1 MVCTEN
7 NPKEV
12 TLMEMYKGYSGSLY
26 GSYRQKRFTDVYE
39 SVEDFLADYKD
50 CGIPTTISDNSAQ
63 TLFYLLYGSYGNDV
77 VASSDINRFKYK
89 LFSIIFQYA
98 PNWEKQLEI
107 QNKLRGLTEED
118 IRLGSRQIYN
128 TAQNPS
134 TEPSTDTTDELQY
147 INNQNVTK
155 NQRGVL
161 EGYATLL
168 SLLRTDVTQEF
179 LNRFRKLF
187 LTIVQ
192 PEEPL
197 LYITE
202 VDNND

>member
-1 MVCTEN
+1 
-7 NPKEV
+7 
-12 TLMEMYKGYSGSLY
+12 MEMYKGYSGSLY

-39 SVEDFLADYKD
+39 RVEDFLADYKD
-50 CGIPTTISDNSAQ
+50 CGIPTTISDSSAQ

-107 QNKLRGLTEED
+107 QNKLRGLTEDD

-134 TEPSTDTTDELQY
+134 TEPSTGTTDELQY

>member
-1 MVCTEN
+1 
-7 NPKEV
+7 
-12 TLMEMYKGYSGSLY
+12 MEMYKGYSGSLY
-26 GSYRQKRFTDVYE
+26 GTYRQKKFTDVYQ

-63 TLFYLLYGSYGNDV
+63 TLFYLLYGSYGNDI

>member
-1 MVCTEN
+1 MNMIKDYC
-7 NPKEV
+7 
-12 TLMEMYKGYSGSLY
+12 GSLY

-39 SVEDFLADYKD
+39 RVEDFLADYKD

-63 TLFYLLYGSYGNDV
+63 TLFYLLYGSYGNDI

-107 QNKLRGLTEED
+107 QNKLRGLTEDD

>member
-1 MVCTEN
+1 
-7 NPKEV
+7 
-12 TLMEMYKGYSGSLY
+12 MEMYKGYSGSLY

-39 SVEDFLADYKD
+39 RVEDFLADYKD
-50 CGIPTTISDNSAQ
+50 CGIPTTISDSSAQ

-107 QNKLRGLTEED
+107 QNKLRALTEED

>member
-1 MVCTEN
+1 
-7 NPKEV
+7 
-12 TLMEMYKGYSGSLY
+12 MEMYKGYSGSLY

-39 SVEDFLADYKD
+39 RVEDFLADYKD

-63 TLFYLLYGSYGNDV
+63 TLFYLLYGSYGNDI

-107 QNKLRGLTEED
+107 QTKLRGLTEED

>member
-1 MVCTEN
+1 
-7 NPKEV
+7 
-12 TLMEMYKGYSGSLY
+12 MEMYKGYSGSLY

-39 SVEDFLADYKD
+39 RVEDFLADYKD
-50 CGIPTTISDNSAQ
+50 CGIPTTISDSSAQ

-107 QNKLRGLTEED
+107 QNKLRGLTEDD

>member
-1 MVCTEN
+1 
-7 NPKEV
+7 
-12 TLMEMYKGYSGSLY
+12 MEMYKGYSGSLY

-39 SVEDFLADYKD
+39 RVEDFLADYKD

-63 TLFYLLYGSYGNDV
+63 TLFYLLYGSYGNDI

-107 QNKLRGLTEED
+107 QNKLRGLTEDD

>member
-1 MVCTEN
+1 
-7 NPKEV
+7 
-12 TLMEMYKGYSGSLY
+12 MEMYKGYSGSLY
-26 GSYRQKRFTDVYE
+26 GSYRQKKFTDVYE
-39 SVEDFLADYKD
+39 SVEDFLADYKG

-107 QNKLRGLTEED
+107 QNKLRGLTEDD

>member
-1 MVCTEN
+1 
-7 NPKEV
+7 
-12 TLMEMYKGYSGSLY
+12 MEMYKGYSGSLY
-26 GSYRQKRFTDVYE
+26 GSYRQKRFTDVYQ

-63 TLFYLLYGSYGNDV
+63 TLFYLLYGSYGNDI

-107 QNKLRGLTEED
+107 QNKLRGLTEDD

>member
-1 MVCTEN
+1 
-7 NPKEV
+7 
-12 TLMEMYKGYSGSLY
+12 MEMYKGYSGSLY

-39 SVEDFLADYKD
+39 SVEEFLADYKD

-63 TLFYLLYGSYGNDV
+63 TLFYLLYGSYGNDI

-107 QNKLRGLTEED
+107 QNKLRALTEED

>member
-1 MVCTEN
+1 
-7 NPKEV
+7 
-12 TLMEMYKGYSGSLY
+12 MEMYKGYSGSLY
-26 GSYRQKRFTDVYE
+26 GSYRQKKFTDVYE

-63 TLFYLLYGSYGNDV
+63 TLFYLLYGSYGNDI

-107 QNKLRGLTEED
+107 QNKLRALTEED

>member
-1 MVCTEN
+1 MA
-7 NPKEV
+7 
-12 TLMEMYKGYSGSLY
+12 MYKGYSGSLY

-39 SVEDFLADYKD
+39 RVEDFLADYKD
-50 CGIPTTISDNSAQ
+50 CGIPTTISDSSAQ

>member
-1 MVCTEN
+1 
-7 NPKEV
+7 
-12 TLMEMYKGYSGSLY
+12 MEMYKGYSGSLY
-26 GSYRQKRFTDVYE
+26 GSYRQKRFTDVYQ

-107 QNKLRGLTEED
+107 QNKLRGLTEDD

>member
-1 MVCTEN
+1 
-7 NPKEV
+7 
-12 TLMEMYKGYSGSLY
+12 MEMYKGYSGSLY

-39 SVEDFLADYKD
+39 RVEDFLADYKD

>member
-1 MVCTEN
+1 
-7 NPKEV
+7 
-12 TLMEMYKGYSGSLY
+12 MEMYKGYSGSLY

-39 SVEDFLADYKD
+39 RVEDFLADYKD
-50 CGIPTTISDNSAQ
+50 CGIPTTISDSSAQ

>member
-1 MVCTEN
+1 
-7 NPKEV
+7 
-12 TLMEMYKGYSGSLY
+12 MYKGYSGSLY
-26 GSYRQKRFTDVYE
+26 GSYRQKKFTDVYE

-50 CGIPTTISDNSAQ
+50 CGLPTTISDNSAQ
-63 TLFYLLYGSYGNDV
+63 TLFYLLYGSYGNDI

-89 LFSIIFQYA
+89 LFSIVFQYG

>member
-1 MVCTEN
+1 MEN

-39 SVEDFLADYKD
+39 RVEDFLADYKD
-50 CGIPTTISDNSAQ
+50 CGIPTTISDSSAQ

-107 QNKLRGLTEED
+107 QNKLRGLTEDD

-134 TEPSTDTTDELQY
+134 TEPSTGTTDELQY

>member
-1 MVCTEN
+1 
-7 NPKEV
+7 
-12 TLMEMYKGYSGSLY
+12 MEMYKGYSGSLY

-39 SVEDFLADYKD
+39 RVEDFLADYKD
-50 CGIPTTISDNSAQ
+50 CGIPTTISDSSAQ

-147 INNQNVTK
+147 INHQNVTK

-161 EGYATLL
+161 GGYATLL

>member
-1 MVCTEN
+1 
-7 NPKEV
+7 
-12 TLMEMYKGYSGSLY
+12 MEIYKGYSGSLY
-26 GSYRQKRFTDVYE
+26 GSYRQKKFTDVYE

-50 CGIPTTISDNSAQ
+50 CGIPTTISDNSVQ

>member
-1 MVCTEN
+1 
-7 NPKEV
+7 
-12 TLMEMYKGYSGSLY
+12 MEMYKGYSGSLY

-39 SVEDFLADYKD
+39 RVEDFLADYKD

-63 TLFYLLYGSYGNDV
+63 TLFYLLYGSYGNDI

-107 QNKLRGLTEED
+107 QNKLRGLTEDD

-192 PEEPL
+192 LYEPL

>member
-1 MVCTEN
+1 
-7 NPKEV
+7 
-12 TLMEMYKGYSGSLY
+12 MEMYKGYSGSLY
-26 GSYRQKRFTDVYE
+26 SSYRQKKFTDVYE
-39 SVEDFLADYKD
+39 SVEEFLADYKD

-63 TLFYLLYGSYGNDV
+63 TLFYLLYGSYGNDI

-107 QNKLRGLTEED
+107 QNKLRGLTEDD

>member
-1 MVCTEN
+1 
-7 NPKEV
+7 
-12 TLMEMYKGYSGSLY
+12 MEMYKGYSGSLY

-39 SVEDFLADYKD
+39 RVEDFLADYKD
-50 CGIPTTISDNSAQ
+50 CGIPTTISDSSAQ
-63 TLFYLLYGSYGNDV
+63 TLFYLLYGSYGNDI

-98 PNWEKQLEI
+98 PTWEKQLEI
-107 QNKLRGLTEED
+107 QTKLRGLTEDD

>member
-1 MVCTEN
+1 MA
-7 NPKEV
+7 
-12 TLMEMYKGYSGSLY
+12 MYKGYSGSLY

-39 SVEDFLADYKD
+39 RVEDFLADYKD

>member
-1 MVCTEN
+1 
-7 NPKEV
+7 
-12 TLMEMYKGYSGSLY
+12 MEMYKGYSGSLY

-39 SVEDFLADYKD
+39 RVEDFLADYKD
-50 CGIPTTISDNSAQ
+50 CGIPTTISDSSAQ

-107 QNKLRGLTEED
+107 QNKLRALTEND

>member
-1 MVCTEN
+1 MEN

-39 SVEDFLADYKD
+39 SVEDFLADYKG
-50 CGIPTTISDNSAQ
+50 CGIPTTISDNSVQ
-63 TLFYLLYGSYGNDV
+63 TLFYLLYGSYGNDI

-107 QNKLRGLTEED
+107 QNKLRGLTEDD

>member
-1 MVCTEN
+1 
-7 NPKEV
+7 
-12 TLMEMYKGYSGSLY
+12 MEMYKGYSGSLY
-26 GSYRQKRFTDVYE
+26 GTYRQKKFTDVYE
-39 SVEDFLADYKD
+39 SVDKFLADYKD

-107 QNKLRGLTEED
+107 QNKLRGLTEDD

>member
-1 MVCTEN
+1 
-7 NPKEV
+7 
-12 TLMEMYKGYSGSLY
+12 MEMYKGYSGSLY
-26 GSYRQKRFTDVYE
+26 GSYRQKKFTDVYE

-50 CGIPTTISDNSAQ
+50 CGIPTTITDNSVQ
-63 TLFYLLYGSYGNDV
+63 TLFYLLYGTYGNDV

-89 LFSIIFQYA
+89 LFSIVFQYA

-107 QNKLRGLTEED
+107 QSKLRGLTEDD

-202 VDNND
+202 VDDND

>member
-1 MVCTEN
+1 
-7 NPKEV
+7 
-12 TLMEMYKGYSGSLY
+12 MEMYKGYSGSLY

-63 TLFYLLYGSYGNDV
+63 TLFYLLYGSYGNDI

-107 QNKLRGLTEED
+107 QNKLRGLTEDD

>member
-1 MVCTEN
+1 
-7 NPKEV
+7 
-12 TLMEMYKGYSGSLY
+12 MEMYKGYSGSLY

-63 TLFYLLYGSYGNDV
+63 TLFYLLYGSYGNDI

>member
-1 MVCTEN
+1 
-7 NPKEV
+7 
-12 TLMEMYKGYSGSLY
+12 MEMYKGYSGSLY
-26 GSYRQKRFTDVYE
+26 GSYRQKKFTDVYE
-39 SVEDFLADYKD
+39 SVEDFLADYKG
-50 CGIPTTISDNSAQ
+50 CGIPTTISDNSVQ
-63 TLFYLLYGSYGNDV
+63 TLFYLLYGSYGNDI

-89 LFSIIFQYA
+89 LFSIVFQYA

-107 QNKLRGLTEED
+107 QSKLRGLTEDD

-134 TEPSTDTTDELQY
+134 IEPSTDTTDELQY

-202 VDNND
+202 VDDND

>member
-1 MVCTEN
+1 
-7 NPKEV
+7 
-12 TLMEMYKGYSGSLY
+12 MEMYKGYSGSLY

-39 SVEDFLADYKD
+39 SVEDFLADYKN

-63 TLFYLLYGSYGNDV
+63 TLFYLLYGSYGNDI

-98 PNWEKQLEI
+98 PTWEKQLEI
-107 QNKLRGLTEED
+107 QTKLRGLTEND

>member
-1 MVCTEN
+1 MA
-7 NPKEV
+7 
-12 TLMEMYKGYSGSLY
+12 MYKGYSGSLY

-39 SVEDFLADYKD
+39 SVEEFLADYKD

-107 QNKLRGLTEED
+107 QNKLRALTEED

>member
-1 MVCTEN
+1 
-7 NPKEV
+7 
-12 TLMEMYKGYSGSLY
+12 MEMIKGYYGSLY
-26 GSYRQKRFTDVYE
+26 GSYRQKKFTDVYE
-39 SVEDFLADYKD
+39 SVSDFLADYKD
-50 CGIPTTISDNSAQ
+50 CGLPTTISDNSAQ
-63 TLFYLLYGSYGNDV
+63 TLFYLLYGSYGNDI

-89 LFSIIFQYA
+89 LFSIIFQYG

-107 QNKLRGLTEED
+107 QTKLRGLTEED

-202 VDNND
+202 VDDND

>member
-1 MVCTEN
+1 
-7 NPKEV
+7 
-12 TLMEMYKGYSGSLY
+12 MEMYKGYSGSLY

-39 SVEDFLADYKD
+39 RVEDFLADYKD

-107 QNKLRGLTEED
+107 QNKLRGLTEDD

>member
-1 MVCTEN
+1 
-7 NPKEV
+7 
-12 TLMEMYKGYSGSLY
+12 MYKSYSGSLY
-26 GSYRQKRFTDVYE
+26 GSYRQKKFTDVYE
-39 SVEDFLADYKD
+39 SVTDFLADYKD
-50 CGIPTTISDNSAQ
+50 CGLPTTISDNSAQ
-63 TLFYLLYGSYGNDV
+63 TLFYLLYGSYGNDI

-89 LFSIIFQYA
+89 LFSIVFQYG

-202 VDNND
+202 VDDND

>member
-1 MVCTEN
+1 
-7 NPKEV
+7 
-12 TLMEMYKGYSGSLY
+12 MEMYKSYSGSLY
-26 GSYRQKRFTDVYE
+26 GSYRQKKFTDVYE
-39 SVEDFLADYKD
+39 SVTDFLADYKD
-50 CGIPTTISDNSAQ
+50 CGLPTTISDNSAQ
-63 TLFYLLYGSYGNDV
+63 TLFYLLYGSYGNDI

-89 LFSIIFQYA
+89 LFSIIFQYG

-107 QNKLRGLTEED
+107 QNKLRGLTEDD

>member
-1 MVCTEN
+1 
-7 NPKEV
+7 
-12 TLMEMYKGYSGSLY
+12 MYKSYSGSLY
-26 GSYRQKRFTDVYE
+26 GSYRQKKFTDVYE
-39 SVEDFLADYKD
+39 SVTDFLADYKD
-50 CGIPTTISDNSAQ
+50 CGLPTTISDNSAQ
-63 TLFYLLYGSYGNDV
+63 TLFYLLYGSYGNDI

-89 LFSIIFQYA
+89 LFSIIFQYG

-107 QNKLRGLTEED
+107 QNKLRGLTEDD

>member
-1 MVCTEN
+1 
-7 NPKEV
+7 
-12 TLMEMYKGYSGSLY
+12 MEMYKGYSGSLY

-89 LFSIIFQYA
+89 LFSIIFQYG

-107 QNKLRGLTEED
+107 QNKLRGLTEDD

>member
-1 MVCTEN
+1 
-7 NPKEV
+7 
-12 TLMEMYKGYSGSLY
+12 MYKGYSGSLY

-107 QNKLRGLTEED
+107 QNKLRGLTEDD

>member
-1 MVCTEN
+1 
-7 NPKEV
+7 
-12 TLMEMYKGYSGSLY
+12 MEMYKSYSGSLY
-26 GSYRQKRFTDVYE
+26 GSYRQKKFTDVYE
-39 SVEDFLADYKD
+39 SVTDFLADYKD
-50 CGIPTTISDNSAQ
+50 CGIPTTISDSSAQ
-63 TLFYLLYGSYGNDV
+63 TLFYLLYGSYGNDI
-77 VASSDINRFKYK
+77 VASSDIHRFKYK
-89 LFSIIFQYA
+89 LFSIIFQYG

-107 QNKLRGLTEED
+107 QSKLRGLSEDD

-134 TEPSTDTTDELQY
+134 TEPSTDTTDELSY